1 MAPFFLPVPVW
12 LDKIERQDPVLQQ
25 RLAGIYG
32 NDRAL
37 IAERSALMARCLKTY
52 RDRFASD
59 QPVCIERV
67 PAKLNVL
74 GSHID
79 HRGAPTNA
87 IAVNREIFFCF
98 SKNETPEITVCNADP
113 AYGERQVLIPPPS
126 SSLRLNS
133 NEEWLKHT
141 QALVDRRKAGNTATD
156 WEHKIA
162 AVPEYLR
169 RMLFPERPL
178 RGFRAAVLGDIPV
191 GCGLSSSSALVVG
204 VFDIMNAC
212 NDLKISDQELV
223 LHAGL
228 AEWYV
233 GTRGGAGDHAGIK
246 LSRRGRVTAL
256 KTVPDLSVHGSAV
269 FPEQYRIVIFDSG
282 IMADKTGNARNTF
295 NEKVACYEF
304 GELFLWEFVG
314 RKTPGFVER
323 LLSERAHLVHAAKRI
338 CLADAVHHLSR
349 EDVIAYLKG
358 LPRAISRKEL
368 RERFAGDRDKVEA
381 LFSTHLEPEKG
392 YDLRA
397 VMAFGVSEVE
407 RSEKTVSLLSQ
418 GDIRRF
424 ADFLNFSHDGD
435 RVADIRPG
443 VRARKD
449 VEDAF
454 LDSYEGPLSDL
465 SGDYHCSHPD
475 IDRMAGIAL
484 SAGALGARI
493 PGAGLGGSLIVL
505 AEERKVEDIRAAM
518 ERGYYAN
525 RPQAPRLPPII
536 ANPIEGAGVI

>member
-1 MAPFFLPVPVW
+1 MTPLCFSPAGWVDRFLKEDAA
-12 LDKIERQDPVLQQ
+12 LFS
-25 RLAGIYG
+25 RLMEIYG
-32 NDRAL
+32 NNGGLVKGRA
-37 IAERSALMARCLKTY
+37 ELMVRCLKIH

-59 QPVCIERV
+59 QPVLIERV

-98 SKNETPEITVCNADP
+98 SKNDTPEITVCNADP
-113 AYGERQVLIPPPS
+113 AYGGRRVPIPAPS
-126 SSLRLNS
+126 RGLRLNN
-133 NEEWLKHT
+133 NEEWLQHT
-141 QALVDRRKAGNTATD
+141 QALLDRRKADNTATD

-162 AVPEYLR
+162 AVPGYLR

-212 NDLKISDQELV
+212 NDLGISDQELV

-256 KTVPDLSVHGSAV
+256 QTVPDLSVRGSAV
-269 FPEQYRIVIFDSG
+269 LPEQYRIVVFDSG
-282 IMADKTGNARNTF
+282 IKADKTGNARNTF

-304 GELFLWEFVG
+304 GELFLWEYVEA
-314 RKTPGFVER
+314 KTPGFVER
-323 LLSERAHLVHAAKRI
+323 LLEERKHLVHAAKRI
-338 CLADAVHHLSR
+338 CLADAVRHLSR
-349 EDVIAYLKG
+349 EDLISYLKG
-358 LPRAISRKEL
+358 LPRAIRRKEL
-368 RERFAGDRDKVEA
+368 RERFAGDRDKLEA
-381 LFSTHLEPEKG
+381 LFSTHPEPEKG

-443 VRARKD
+443 ARARKD

-475 IDRMAGIAL
+475 IDRMADIAL

-518 ERGYYAN
+518 EREYCAN
-525 RPQAPRLPPII
+525 PPAPLLPPITAI
-536 ANPIEGAGVI
+536 PIEGAGLI